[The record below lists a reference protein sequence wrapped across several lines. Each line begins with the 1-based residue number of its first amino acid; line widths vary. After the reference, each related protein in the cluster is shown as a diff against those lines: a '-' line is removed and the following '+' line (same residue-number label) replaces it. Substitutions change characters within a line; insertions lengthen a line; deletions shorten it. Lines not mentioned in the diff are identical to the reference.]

1 MYLEF
6 FKLKEYPFSTECDD
20 KYFFESAAH
29 AEAMANMVY
38 CIEQR
43 KGMVM
48 ITGEI
53 GSGKTLLARM
63 VARRLGKAV
72 RVAMVTHPCHSPRE
86 LLRATADG
94 FDVPVK
100 HDDDIRDLV
109 VKLEQRLCHM
119 NRRNRTAMLI
129 LDEVQSMPDEAL
141 EEVRMLWNFDDNG
154 RRLIQFVLIGQP
166 ELRDRL
172 REEQWESLQQRV
184 ALAYHL
190 GVLSVKDTVHY
201 ILHRRQVAARRGC
214 VLRFTGRALEAIHL
228 ATGGVPRRI
237 NVLCDNTLLVAYVA
251 GQTKVTSAMVDKA
264 VHEMTCWDVKSVPP
278 ATGDGKPRRR
288 LAPRS
293 NLQVRREAAGE

>member
-6 FKLKEYPFSTECDD
+6 FKLKEFPFSTECDD

-38 CIEQR
+38 CIQQR
-43 KGMVM
+43 KGMVL
-48 ITGEI
+48 ITGEV

-63 VARRLGKAV
+63 VARRLDKAI
-72 RVAMVTHPCHSPRE
+72 RVAMVGHPCHSAHE

-94 FDVPVK
+94 FDVPIK
-100 HDDDIRDLV
+100 RDDDIRDLV
-109 VKLEQRLCHM
+109 VKIEQRLFHL

-166 ELRDRL
+166 ELRERIL
-172 REEQWESLQQRV
+172 EEQWESLQQRV

-190 GVLSVKDTVHY
+190 GVLSVKDTVQY
-201 ILHRRQVAARRGC
+201 VLHRRQVAARRGC
-214 VLRFTGRALEAIHL
+214 VLRFTARALEAVHR

-237 NVLCDNTLLVAYVA
+237 NVLCDNVLLVAYVA
-251 GQTKVTSAMVDKA
+251 GQTKVTSLMVDKA
-264 VHEMTCWDVKSVPP
+264 LREMTCWDVTSMAPVNDDDGP
-278 ATGDGKPRRR
+278 ARRLSPRR
-288 LAPRS
+288 
-293 NLQVRREAAGE
+293 NLRVRREAAGE